1 MKELVRERYL
11 SKIRPFYHDD
21 GMIKV
26 MTGVRRCGKS
36 TIMSQIMNELIT
48 EGVEPS
54 SIVYLDLDSKRYRR
68 IKELDKL
75 EQIIDELVGDSGALS
90 YLFIDE
96 VQNVN
101 GFESL
106 VNAYR
111 NDGVSVFITG
121 SNSYLLSGDLVT
133 KLTGRYIEFRIM
145 TFSFSEVRE
154 FHMINDLPFDRH
166 SEFNNYLKYGGY
178 PKMFEYTNI
187 EEKLLYLRSVIAETI
202 GKDILQSRKV
212 RNRALLNKV
221 LNYLIS
227 SPAIEVSSPSI
238 VRYLRSDGIKT
249 LPNTIN
255 GYLELIFSSKVAIK
269 CERYDIHGKKS
280 LKTLYKSYL
289 ADPSIHSSYPSSRN
303 NLMIG
308 HLIENIVFNEFLSRG
323 YDVSVGKLSGGE
335 IDFVVSHG
343 DRTAYVQVAYLMP
356 NDETIKREFEPLLR
370 IRSGFPK
377 YVISMDPV
385 KMDRDGVRML
395 NLLDDFLLG
404 DGFTL

>member
-1 MKELVRERYL
+1 M
-11 SKIRPFYHDD
+11 
-21 GMIKV
+21 
-26 MTGVRRCGKS
+26 
-36 TIMSQIMNELIT
+36 
-48 EGVEPS
+48 
-54 SIVYLDLDSKRYRR
+54 
-68 IKELDKL
+68 
-75 EQIIDELVGDSGALS
+75 
-90 YLFIDE
+90 
-96 VQNVN
+96 
-101 GFESL
+101 
-106 VNAYR
+106 
-111 NDGVSVFITG
+111 
-121 SNSYLLSGDLVT
+121 
-133 KLTGRYIEFRIM
+133 
-145 TFSFSEVRE
+145 
-154 FHMINDLPFDRH
+154 
-166 SEFNNYLKYGGY
+166 
-178 PKMFEYTNI
+178 
-187 EEKLLYLRSVIAETI
+187 
-202 GKDILQSRKV
+202 
-212 RNRALLNKV
+212 
-221 LNYLIS
+221 
-227 SPAIEVSSPSI
+227 
-238 VRYLRSDGIKT
+238 
-249 LPNTIN
+249 
-255 GYLELIFSSKVAIK
+255 IFSSKVAIK

-404 DGFTL
+404 DGFML